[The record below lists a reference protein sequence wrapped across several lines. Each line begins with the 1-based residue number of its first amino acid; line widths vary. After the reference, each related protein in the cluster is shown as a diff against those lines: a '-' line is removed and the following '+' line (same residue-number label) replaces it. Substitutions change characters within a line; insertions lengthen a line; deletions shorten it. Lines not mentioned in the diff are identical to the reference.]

1 MSDTGWRVMP
11 EDEKIKLAQE
21 AKVIG
26 QVLARIRS
34 MTVNVIEGRRSVCV
48 KILIPKLKF
57 VCVGG
62 EGIQSAMNQGKQPAV
77 KIRPEV

>member
-34 MTVNVIEGRRSVCV
+34 MWSKEGEAYVCV

-62 EGIQSAMNQGKQPAV
+62 EGIQSAMNQGKQPAL

>member
-34 MTVNVIEGRRSVCV
+34 INVIEGRRSVCV